1 MMEPPATIV
10 CVECGGEA
18 RLMSF
23 LPPDEP
29 LEDGT
34 PLVYHC
40 PECFGRFDVV
50 WENTPED

>member
-1 MMEPPATIV
+1 MEPPSTIV